1 MTELSKN
8 SIVSLVGGETATII
22 KELGRGG
29 QGIVYLVEVCGEK
42 KALKWYLNAPDDK
55 FYRNLAQNIA
65 SRAPSDAFLWP
76 EYLTEKQQGSYGYIM
91 KLRPQNYYEF
101 GNFLLA
107 KVSFKSFTAM
117 LSAAMKICD
126 GFMMLHRFGYSYQDL
141 NDGNFFIDPQTG
153 DVLICD
159 NDNVMPQGEKSGIMG
174 KARYMAPEI
183 VAGGIPNKYSDRFS
197 LSVILFML
205 FYANHPFEGAKVVAC
220 PCMTEAFEKKF
231 YGSEALFI
239 YDPTDKSNLPVRGI
253 HQNVIR
259 RWPVFPQMLRDAFIE
274 EFSKEKL
281 QDPSTRMIEQNWKKI
296 ISSVRDSLVV
306 CQHCAEE
313 TFVNVS
319 DSTDKC
325 MNCGKDVDLSKRLVI
340 NNRSLPLTQNTY
352 IYIDEDNTPDGV
364 VTTDSNGF
372 MLIKNISTET
382 WTVETPSG
390 KIKTVAPNE
399 ILPVKEGLKITFRV
413 HTVPYKAE
421 IKFMSNNYSSMIV
434 TSSLLPIWINP
445 PGAESNSLKALSGK
459 LSHVV
464 KSQSCIAFMN

>member
-1 MTELSKN
+1 M
-8 SIVSLVGGETATII
+8 VGGETATII

-55 FYRNLAQNIA
+55 FYRNLDQNIA
-65 SRAPSDAFLWP
+65 SGAPSDAFLWP

-183 VAGGIPNKYSDRFS
+183 VAGGIPDKYSDRFS

-281 QDPSTRMIEQNWKKI
+281 QDPCTRMIEQNWKKI

-413 HTVPYKAE
+413 HTMPYKAE
-421 IKFMSNNYSSMIV
+421 IKFMSNN
-434 TSSLLPIWINP
+434 
-445 PGAESNSLKALSGK
+445 
-459 LSHVV
+459 
-464 KSQSCIAFMN
+464 

>member
-8 SIVSLVGGETATII
+8 SIVSLVGGGTATII

-65 SRAPSDAFLWP
+65 SGAPSDAFLWP

-183 VAGGIPNKYSDRFS
+183 VAGGIPDKYSDRFS

-399 ILPVKEGLKITFRV
+399 ILPVKEDLKITFRV
-413 HTVPYKAE
+413 HTMPYKAE
-421 IKFMSNNYSSMIV
+421 IKFMSNN
-434 TSSLLPIWINP
+434 
-445 PGAESNSLKALSGK
+445 
-459 LSHVV
+459 
-464 KSQSCIAFMN
+464 

>member
-8 SIVSLVGGETATII
+8 SIVSLVGGGTATII

-55 FYRNLAQNIA
+55 FYRNLDQNIA
-65 SRAPSDAFLWP
+65 SGAPSDAFLWP

-183 VAGGIPNKYSDRFS
+183 VAGGIPDKYSDRFS

-205 FYANHPFEGAKVVAC
+205 FYANHPFDNSKVVAC

-413 HTVPYKAE
+413 HTMPYKAE
-421 IKFMSNNYSSMIV
+421 IKFMSNN
-434 TSSLLPIWINP
+434 
-445 PGAESNSLKALSGK
+445 
-459 LSHVV
+459 
-464 KSQSCIAFMN
+464 

>member
-1 MTELSKN
+1 M
-8 SIVSLVGGETATII
+8 
-22 KELGRGG
+22 
-29 QGIVYLVEVCGEK
+29 
-42 KALKWYLNAPDDK
+42 NAPDDK

-183 VAGGIPNKYSDRFS
+183 VAGGIPDKYSDRFS

-231 YGSEALFI
+231 YGSDALFI

-281 QDPSTRMIEQNWKKI
+281 LDPSTRMIEQNWKKI

-340 NNRSLPLTQNTY
+340 NNRSLPLTPNTY

-421 IKFMSNNYSSMIV
+421 IKFMSNN
-434 TSSLLPIWINP
+434 
-445 PGAESNSLKALSGK
+445 
-459 LSHVV
+459 
-464 KSQSCIAFMN
+464 

>member
-8 SIVSLVGGETATII
+8 SIVSLVGGGTATIV

-55 FYRNLAQNIA
+55 FYRNLEHNIA
-65 SRAPSDAFLWP
+65 SGAPSDAFLWP

-91 KLRPQNYYEF
+91 KLHPQNYYEF

-117 LSAAMKICD
+117 LSAAMRICD

-183 VAGGIPNKYSDRFS
+183 VAGGIPDKYSDRFS

-220 PCMTEAFEKKF
+220 PCMTESFEKRF

-259 RWPVFPQMLRDAFIE
+259 RWPAFPQILRDTFIE

-281 QDPSTRMIEQNWKKI
+281 QNPSSRMIEQNWKKI
-296 ISSVRDSLVV
+296 ISTIRDSLVV
-306 CQHCAEE
+306 CHHCAEE
-313 TFVNVS
+313 TFVNIS
-319 DSTDKC
+319 NTTDKC

-340 NNRSLPLTQNTY
+340 KNRSLPLINKTS

-372 MLIKNISTET
+372 MLIKNVSTET

-421 IKFMSNNYSSMIV
+421 IKVMSNN
-434 TSSLLPIWINP
+434 
-445 PGAESNSLKALSGK
+445 
-459 LSHVV
+459 
-464 KSQSCIAFMN
+464 

>member
-8 SIVSLVGGETATII
+8 SIVSLVGGGTATIV

-55 FYRNLAQNIA
+55 FYRNLEHNIA
-65 SRAPSDAFLWP
+65 SGAPSDAFLWP

-117 LSAAMKICD
+117 LSAAMRICD

-183 VAGGIPNKYSDRFS
+183 VAGGIPDKYSDRFS

-220 PCMTEAFEKKF
+220 PCMTESFEKKF

-259 RWPVFPQMLRDAFIE
+259 RWPAFPQLLRDTFIE

-281 QDPSTRMIEQNWKKI
+281 QNPSTRMIEQNWKKI
-296 ISSVRDSLVV
+296 ISTVRDSLVV
-306 CQHCAEE
+306 CRHCAEE

-319 DSTDKC
+319 NTTDKC

-340 NNRSLPLTQNTY
+340 NNRSLPLINKTA

-372 MLIKNISTET
+372 MLIKNVSTET

-421 IKFMSNNYSSMIV
+421 IKVMSNN
-434 TSSLLPIWINP
+434 
-445 PGAESNSLKALSGK
+445 
-459 LSHVV
+459 
-464 KSQSCIAFMN
+464 

>member
-8 SIVSLVGGETATII
+8 SIVSLVGGGTATII

-55 FYRNLAQNIA
+55 FYRNLQQNIA
-65 SRAPSDAFLWP
+65 SGAPSAAFLWP
-76 EYLTEKQQGSYGYIM
+76 EFLTEKQQGSYGYIM

-117 LSAAMKICD
+117 LSAAMKICN

-183 VAGGIPNKYSDRFS
+183 VAGGIPDKYSDRFS

-220 PCMTEAFEKKF
+220 PCMTESFEKRF

-259 RWPVFPQMLRDAFIE
+259 RWPVFPQLLRDTFIE
-274 EFSKEKL
+274 EFSQEKL
-281 QDPSTRMIEQNWKKI
+281 KDPSTRMIEQNWEKV

-306 CQHCAEE
+306 CNHCSEE
-313 TFVNVS
+313 TFVDTS
-319 DSTDKC
+319 KIKDRCID
-325 MNCGKDVDLSKRLVI
+325 CGNDVDLAKRLII
-340 NNRSLPLTQNTY
+340 NNRSLPLTNKTN
-352 IYIDEDNTPDGV
+352 IYIDNDNTPDGV
-364 VTTDSNGF
+364 VTTDANGF

-390 KIKTVAPNE
+390 KVKTVAPQE

-421 IKFMSNNYSSMIV
+421 IKFMSND
-434 TSSLLPIWINP
+434 
-445 PGAESNSLKALSGK
+445 
-459 LSHVV
+459 
-464 KSQSCIAFMN
+464 

>member
-8 SIVSLVGGETATII
+8 SIVSLVGGGTATIV

-55 FYRNLAQNIA
+55 FYRNLEHNIT
-65 SRAPSDAFLWP
+65 SGAPSDAFLWP

-117 LSAAMKICD
+117 LSAAMRICD

-183 VAGGIPNKYSDRFS
+183 VAGGIPDKYSDRFS

-220 PCMTEAFEKKF
+220 PCMTESFEKRF

-239 YDPTDKSNLPVRGI
+239 YDPINKSNLPVRGI

-259 RWPVFPQMLRDAFIE
+259 RWPVFPQLLRDTFIE

-281 QDPSTRMIEQNWKKI
+281 QNPSTRMIEQNWKKI
-296 ISSVRDSLVV
+296 ISTVRDSLVV
-306 CQHCAEE
+306 CRHCTED
-313 TFVNVS
+313 TFVNIS
-319 DSTDKC
+319 NTIDKC
-325 MNCGKDVDLSKRLVI
+325 MNCSKDVDLSKRLVI
-340 NNRSLPLTQNTY
+340 NNRSLPLINKTA

-372 MLIKNISTET
+372 MLIKNVSSET

-421 IKFMSNNYSSMIV
+421 IKVMSNN
-434 TSSLLPIWINP
+434 
-445 PGAESNSLKALSGK
+445 
-459 LSHVV
+459 
-464 KSQSCIAFMN
+464 

>member
-8 SIVSLVGGETATII
+8 SIVSLVGGGTATII

-42 KALKWYLNAPDDK
+42 KALKWYLNSPDDK

-65 SRAPSDAFLWP
+65 SGAPSDAFLWP

-183 VAGGIPNKYSDRFS
+183 VAGGIPDKYSDRFS

-413 HTVPYKAE
+413 HTMPYKAE
-421 IKFMSNNYSSMIV
+421 IKFMSNN
-434 TSSLLPIWINP
+434 
-445 PGAESNSLKALSGK
+445 
-459 LSHVV
+459 
-464 KSQSCIAFMN
+464 

>member
-8 SIVSLVGGETATII
+8 SIVSLVGGGTATIV

-55 FYRNLAQNIA
+55 FYRNLEHNIA
-65 SRAPSDAFLWP
+65 SGAPSDAFLWP

-117 LSAAMKICD
+117 LSAAMRICD

-159 NDNVMPQGEKSGIMG
+159 NDNVMPQGEKSGIMS

-183 VAGGIPNKYSDRFS
+183 VAGGIPDKYSDRFS

-220 PCMTEAFEKKF
+220 PCMTESFEKRF

-259 RWPVFPQMLRDAFIE
+259 RWPAFPKMLRDTFIE

-281 QDPSTRMIEQNWKKI
+281 QNPSSRMIEQNWKKI
-296 ISSVRDSLVV
+296 ISTIRDSLVV
-306 CQHCAEE
+306 CHHCAEE
-313 TFVNVS
+313 TFVNIS
-319 DSTDKC
+319 NTTDKC

-340 NNRSLPLTQNTY
+340 KNRSLPLINKTF
-352 IYIDEDNTPDGV
+352 IYVDEDNTPDGV

-372 MLIKNISTET
+372 MLIKNVSTET

-421 IKFMSNNYSSMIV
+421 IKVMSNN
-434 TSSLLPIWINP
+434 
-445 PGAESNSLKALSGK
+445 
-459 LSHVV
+459 
-464 KSQSCIAFMN
+464 

>member
-8 SIVSLVGGETATII
+8 SIVSLVGGGTATIV

-55 FYRNLAQNIA
+55 FYRNLEHNIA
-65 SRAPSDAFLWP
+65 SGAPSDAFLWP

-117 LSAAMKICD
+117 LSAAMRICD

-183 VAGGIPNKYSDRFS
+183 VAGGIPDKYSDRFS

-220 PCMTEAFEKKF
+220 PCMTESFEKRF

-239 YDPTDKSNLPVRGI
+239 YDPIDKSNLPVRGI

-259 RWPVFPQMLRDAFIE
+259 RWPVFPQLLRDTFIE

-281 QDPSTRMIEQNWKKI
+281 QNPSSRMIEQNWKKI
-296 ISSVRDSLVV
+296 ISTVRDSLVV
-306 CQHCAEE
+306 CRHCTEE
-313 TFVNVS
+313 TFVKVS
-319 DSTDKC
+319 NTTDKC

-340 NNRSLPLTQNTY
+340 NNRSLPLINKTA

-364 VTTDSNGF
+364 VTTDSNGY
-372 MLIKNISTET
+372 MLIKNVSTET

-390 KIKTVAPNE
+390 KIKTVATNE

-421 IKFMSNNYSSMIV
+421 IKVMSNN
-434 TSSLLPIWINP
+434 
-445 PGAESNSLKALSGK
+445 
-459 LSHVV
+459 
-464 KSQSCIAFMN
+464 